1 MFTELADSAV
11 GARAVQAERLRI
23 LSTLLGDMDA
33 LVDTAIDTM
42 RAEIPSYATQDERFF
57 ADVRDQVTK
66 HYRTKLH
73 CLLEERAVTLED
85 IAFVRGAAMRRARA
99 GFALAD
105 YINAFRVGQQVFW
118 AAVVACAGQAPVGH
132 RAALTLAAPLMSYCN
147 FASTHA
153 GHAYVEFQQY
163 LVADADRE
171 RRDLLEQLLAGQLP
185 ARGPLLAA
193 AQAYG
198 LGASTPMVVA
208 AAVPVGPQVDADASH
223 AASAAIMRAV
233 RQEQKTL
240 VVVRQAEI
248 VAVPS
253 LRAGADPAGLCDRLH
268 AVQERLRRDGMP
280 LAMGIST
287 AAAGV
292 AELPRAY
299 LEARAALES
308 VADGGGVVA
317 LPRLSPFEYLARR
330 ADDTA
335 RRLVD
340 PRVRQFLDDD
350 RARGGVLATTVRAF
364 AAADLNLRVAAE
376 RLQVHPNT
384 AHYRLRR
391 IQERTGRNPRRISDL
406 LDLLIAI
413 ALDDGTALCR

>member
-1 MFTELADSAV
+1 MFSGLAGGVA
-11 GARAVQAERLRI
+11 GARAVEAERMRI
-23 LSTLLGDMDA
+23 LSALLADMDA
-33 LVDTAIDTM
+33 VADRAVATM
-42 RAEIPSYATQDERFF
+42 RAEIPAYARQDERFF
-57 ADVRDQVTK
+57 ADVRDQVTR
-66 HYRTKLH
+66 HYRTKLQ
-73 CLLEERAVTLED
+73 CLLEGRAVTLED

-118 AAVVACAGQAPVGH
+118 EAVVACASGTPVGH
-132 RAALTLAAPLMSYCN
+132 EAALTLAAPLMSYCN

-153 GHAYVEFQQY
+153 GHAYVELQQY

-171 RRDLLEQLLAGQLP
+171 RRDLLEQLLAGELP

-193 AQAYG
+193 ARGYG
-198 LGASTPMVVA
+198 LGAATPMVLAV
-208 AAVPVGPQVDADASH
+208 AVPVGPQVDADTSH
-223 AASAAIMRAV
+223 AASAAITRAGLAGP
-233 RQEQKTL
+233 KTL

-248 VAVPS
+248 VAVPV
-253 LRAGADPAGLCDRLH
+253 LRAGTEPETLCDRLQ
-268 AVQERLRRDGMP
+268 AVQERLRREGMP

-308 VADGGGVVA
+308 VVDGGGVVA

-340 PRVRQFLDDD
+340 RRLRLFLDED
-350 RARGGVLATTVRAF
+350 RARGGVLATTIRAF

-391 IQERTGRNPRRISDL
+391 IEERTGRNPRRIADL
-406 LDLLIAI
+406 LDLLIAM
-413 ALDDGTALCR
+413 ALDDGAAAFR